1 MEMLQAEQKLD
12 RALRSAGSQDR
23 LRRQRLRWVGSTAA
37 SYGVDTLFL
46 ALFAATATIPA
57 AIPLWYGVATAMICS
72 AAYLSIAKGWNLSY
86 RDPNMTE
93 PLILVAI
100 VLQLCVAIAA
110 PQVAFPFL
118 ANLFTVFA
126 FGMLW
131 LTLRNAV
138 AMWSL
143 GVFGTGVVFYLAG
156 GRFAAPTGSGVE
168 VFLMWLYFSLIL
180 GRCLLVSV
188 AANETRMRLTESR
201 RQLADTLEQ
210 VQRLASRDE
219 LTRALNRRSLL
230 SALERECGRA
240 ERSGAPFCIAMI
252 DLDHFK
258 RVNDSYGH
266 AAGDAVLRSFAAVVH
281 EKMRNTDIF
290 GRYGGEEFMLI
301 LVGAMPAPA
310 LEAVERVRIAV
321 AAHDWRAISPDV
333 PVTMSAGVAGF
344 SKGEKVEQL
353 LHRADQ
359 ALYQAKHAGR
369 NRTQV
374 SALT

>member
-1 MEMLQAEQKLD
+1 MEMLQAEEKLD
-12 RALRSAGSQDR
+12 RALRSGSAQDR

-37 SYGVDTLFL
+37 SYAVDTLFL

-57 AIPLWYGVATAMICS
+57 SIPLWYGIATAVVCG
-72 AAYLSIAKGWNLSY
+72 AAYLSVAKGWNLAY

-110 PQVAFPFL
+110 PQVVFPFL

-143 GVFGTGVVFYLAG
+143 GVFGTGIVFYLAG
-156 GRFAAPTGSGVE
+156 GRFGAPTGSGTE

-188 AANETRMRLTESR
+188 AANETRMRLTQSR

-219 LTRALNRRSLL
+219 LTRALNRRSLIA
-230 SALERECGRA
+230 ALERERSRA
-240 ERSGAPFCIAMI
+240 ERSGTPFCIAMI

-266 AAGDAVLRSFAAVVH
+266 AAGDAVLRAFSAVVH
-281 EKMRNTDIF
+281 ETMRNTDIF
-290 GRYGGEEFMLI
+290 GRYGGEEFLLI
-301 LVGAMPAPA
+301 LVGATPQAA
-310 LEAVERVRIAV
+310 LEAAERVRVAV
-321 AAHDWRAISPDV
+321 AAHDWRAMSPDF
-333 PVTMSAGVAGF
+333 PVTMSAGIAGF
-344 SKGEKVEQL
+344 RKGETVEQL
-353 LHRADQ
+353 LERADQ

-369 NRTQV
+369 NRTQM
-374 SALT
+374 SAA

>member
-1 MEMLQAEQKLD
+1 MLQAEEKLD
-12 RALRSAGSQDR
+12 RALLSGGTQDR
-23 LRRQRLRWVGSTAA
+23 ARRRRLRWIAATAA
-37 SYGVDTLFL
+37 SYGVDILFL

-57 AIPLWYGVATAMICS
+57 AIPVCYGI
-72 AAYLSIAKGWNLSY
+72 AAAALCGSVYLANAKGWNLRW
-86 RDPNMTE
+86 RDPNLTE

-100 VLQLCVAIAA
+100 VLQLCVVVAA

-131 LTLRNAV
+131 LTLRNAA

-143 GVFGTGVVFYLAG
+143 GVFGTGIVFYLAG
-156 GRFAAPTGSGVE
+156 GRFAAPTGSGLE
-168 VFLMWLYFSLIL
+168 VFLMWAYFSLIL

-188 AANETRMRLTESR
+188 AANETRARLTESR

-219 LTRALNRRSLL
+219 LTRSLNRRSLVA
-230 SALERECGRA
+230 ALERERSRA
-240 ERSGAPFCIAMI
+240 ERSGTPFCIAMI

-266 AAGDAVLRSFAAVVH
+266 AMGDAVLQAFAAVVH
-281 EKMRNTDIF
+281 ETMRNTDIF
-290 GRYGGEEFMLI
+290 GRYGGEEFLLI
-301 LVGAMPAPA
+301 VVGSAPDAA

-321 AAHDWRAISPDV
+321 AAYDWRAMSPDY

-344 SKGEKVEQL
+344 RKGDTMEQL

-359 ALYQAKHAGR
+359 ALYEAKHGGR
-369 NRTQV
+369 NRT
-374 SALT
+374 ALSTP